1 MSNDKECREL
11 LDKVQAE
18 LLRKREQNERLRNLL
33 HFDPNTGLL
42 RRHLLIRRMHFLT
55 ENTRER
61 FAYGIVRLD
70 RNYQRIRRSR
80 DRLKVL
86 LYVTAERLKGVMG
99 KGNVYQSDREDEFHF
114 ILQLKSGMQEMS
126 RKVLRLM
133 DAVQEF
139 HNPPAADI
147 SFGCNVG
154 VAIYPEHGLTV
165 DEIETN
171 AEIALGM
178 HREIGWSNFLYSA
191 EAGRFHHESNV
202 LEILLRQCIL
212 DGFSGFH
219 VEYQP
224 MVDAKGKLLG
234 SEALMRWNAS
244 DFGAVSPARFIPLAE
259 RSGPI
264 IHLGK
269 WILYQVL
276 DQIKTWRESWNF
288 NLFTSVN
295 LSLVQLE
302 QPDCAETIKNVLNVH
317 GLSGQELYL
326 EITESMAIEQVEMVR
341 HNLLAF
347 QKMGIKIMLDDFGTG
362 YSSLAL
368 LNTLPVNTLKIAKEI
383 IDDFPSSPQSMEIIR
398 AIVSISRSY
407 GLTAMAEGIET
418 EEQHMSLVEEGVE
431 IFQGY
436 LFSKPLSADDLQE
449 RYLKKT

>member
-1 MSNDKECREL
+1 MSNDRECREL
-11 LDKVQAE
+11 LDKAQAE
-18 LLRKREQNERLRNLL
+18 LLREREQNDRLKNLL
-33 HFDPNTGLL
+33 HYDSNTGLL

-55 ENTRER
+55 DNTRER

-86 LYVTAERLKGVMG
+86 LYVTAERLKSVMG

-126 RKVLRLM
+126 RKVIRLM
-133 DAVQEF
+133 DVVQEF

-154 VAIYPEHGLTV
+154 VAIYPEHGTTI
-165 DEIETN
+165 DEIENN
-171 AEIALGM
+171 AEIALDL
-178 HREIGWSNFLYSA
+178 HREVGWSNFLYSP
-191 EAGRFHHESNV
+191 ETGSIHHENNA

-212 DGFSGFH
+212 DEFSGFH

-224 MVDAKGKLLG
+224 LVDIRGNLLG
-234 SEALMRWNAS
+234 CEALMRWDAREY
-244 DFGAVSPARFIPLAE
+244 GAISPARFIPLAE

-276 DQIKTWRESWNF
+276 NQIKTWRESWRSSF
-288 NLFTSVN
+288 FVSVN
-295 LSLVQLE
+295 LSFVQLE
-302 QPDCAETIKNVLNVH
+302 QPDCAETIKNALNAFA
-317 GLSGQELYL
+317 LTGQELYL
-326 EITESMAIEQVEMVR
+326 EITESMAIEQIEMVR
-341 HNLLAF
+341 HNLFAF
-347 QKMGIKIMLDDFGTG
+347 QKMGIQIMLDDFGTG

-383 IDDFPSSPQSMEIIR
+383 TDGIPSNPQSNEIIR
-398 AIVSISRSY
+398 AIMSISRSF
-407 GLTAMAEGIET
+407 GLTVTAEGIES
-418 EEQHMSLVEEGVE
+418 EEQYMSLVEKGVE
-431 IFQGY
+431 FFQGY
-436 LFSKPLSADDLQE
+436 FFSKPLSPDAFQE
-449 RYLKKT
+449 RYLKKQ